1 MSCVIEFE
9 QDWGIEE
16 YGVGDPGFTG
26 TGQYY
31 GVRHKHEDGWKMAIT
46 TCDDGKKR
54 CSCGAVAP
62 DSMVGMLDMMRWRR

>member
-9 QDWGIEE
+9 PGWGIEE
-16 YGVGDPGFTG
+16 YGVEIGGG
-26 TGQYY
+26 LYY

-46 TCDDGKKR
+46 TSADGKKR

-62 DSMVGMLDMMRWRR
+62 DSMRGMLDMMRWRR